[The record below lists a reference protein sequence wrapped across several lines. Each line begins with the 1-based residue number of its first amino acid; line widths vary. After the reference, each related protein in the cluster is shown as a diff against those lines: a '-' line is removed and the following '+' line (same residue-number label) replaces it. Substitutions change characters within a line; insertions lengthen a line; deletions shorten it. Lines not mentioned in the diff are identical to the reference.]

1 MRRLLR
7 MNGLGNKEGW
17 MQGANFNGPYTGQI
31 PQGKFMNLPCGDLA
45 VIEI

>member
-1 MRRLLR
+1 

-31 PQGKFMNLPCGDLA
+31 PTGQIHEFALYAGMGFAFIG
-45 VIEI
+45 ETH